1 MKILYGA
8 CGEGMGH
15 AMRSDVVAKH
25 LQALGHSIT
34 FASSGPALRYLKR
47 RWPAFPVMGLGAII
61 KNNQVR
67 PEATLLMNSL
77 KSLVAAPLNFLA
89 LLNATLT
96 VHADVV
102 ISDFEPW
109 SARYAH
115 LTGKP
120 LIAIDNIHFMNRCTH
135 PTDVLV
141 HDRAAAA
148 LMYPIV
154 DNLVPCARRYLVTT
168 FAYAPVCRDQTS
180 LHLPI
185 LRPEILRSRGAL
197 QSGHVVT
204 YFNAKA
210 DHARLID
217 VLHQVGVP
225 CRAYGMHGLTQPI
238 RSRNVTLCPFSDAAF
253 IADVASAQA
262 VIAGAGFTLMTEA
275 IYLGKPML
283 AVPFAGQFEQ
293 ILNANYLA
301 RLGYGERSA
310 ELTAA
315 ELRNFLWK
323 LPMYRARLSTFRHDG
338 NRELLHSVRQALAEV
353 CA

>member
-15 AMRSDVVAKH
+15 AMRSDVVAEH
-25 LQALGHSIT
+25 LQTLGHSVT

-47 RWPAFPVMGLGAII
+47 RWPAFPVMGLGAVI
-61 KNNQVR
+61 KQNKVC
-67 PEATLLMNSL
+67 PEATLFMNSV

-89 LLNATLT
+89 LLNASLA
-96 VHADVV
+96 VQPDVV

-115 LTGKP
+115 LTGIP
-120 LIAIDNIHFMNRCTH
+120 LIAVDNIHFMNRCTH
-135 PTDVLV
+135 PHEVTM

-154 DNLVPCARRYLVTT
+154 DNLVPYAQRYLVTT

-185 LRPEILRSRGAL
+185 LRPEILRARAAL
-197 QSGHVVT
+197 PGNHVIT

-210 DHARLID
+210 DHAQLTD
-217 VLHQVGVP
+217 VMHQVGVP
-225 CRAYGMHGLTQPI
+225 CRAYGMQGLTQPI
-238 RSRNVTLCPFSDAAF
+238 QSRNVTLCPFSDAAF

-262 VIAGAGFTLMTEA
+262 VIAGAGFTVMTEA

-283 AVPFAGQFEQ
+283 AVPFAGHFEQ

-301 RLGYGERSA
+301 RLGFGERCA
-310 ELTAA
+310 QLTADR
-315 ELRNFLWK
+315 LRRFLWR
-323 LPMYRARLSTFRHDG
+323 LPMYRARLSTFQHDD

-353 CA
+353 CS